1 MDTLHID
8 LARALRAFRLE
19 LALDVEGVV
28 ALAGPSGA
36 GKSTVLRT
44 IAGLSRPD
52 KGRIALGDA
61 VWFDSGAKV
70 DLRPEERSVGLVFQ
84 DYALF
89 PHMSVADNVAYGG
102 GKDSSEL
109 LARFGIESLARLK
122 PGELSG
128 GERQRVA
135 LARALARDPGVLL
148 LDEPLAALDAHT
160 RARVR
165 GELRGLLKGLGLPT
179 LVVTHSFEDAAALT
193 DRIGVLVEGQLVQ
206 MGSAADL
213 VAAPTTPFVADFT
226 GANLLT
232 GRARATGDGLT
243 EVMLA
248 DGSAIVSTDQLT
260 GEVGAVIHPWEVGI
274 ARAMP
279 LDSMQNHVRGAI
291 ESLVPVA
298 NRMRIRVGPLTAEI
312 TAESAARLSLA
323 PGDEVVAS
331 FKASGTRLDPA
342 RLAGGCR
349 SDSGGFGLLLLE
361 AADQVGYVGDLL
373 LEILLILLEPLQPLL
388 TVADAPPDAGPAP
401 RMSMVTTMH
410 AFTSPRRSR
419 SGR

>member
-1 MDTLHID
+1 MDTLHVD
-8 LARALRAFRLE
+8 LARSLRAFRLE
-19 LALDVEGVV
+19 LALEFDGVV

-44 IAGLSRPD
+44 IAGLTRPD
-52 KGRIALGDA
+52 SGRIALGKTL
-61 VWFDSGAKV
+61 WFDSETNV

-102 GKDSSEL
+102 GRKSAEL
-109 LARFGIESLARLK
+109 LARFGIESLAQLK

-148 LDEPLAALDAHT
+148 LDEPLAALDSHT

-165 GELRGLLKGLGLPT
+165 GELRGLLKGLDLPT

-193 DRIGVLVEGQLVQ
+193 DRIGVLVEGRLVQ

-226 GANLLT
+226 GSNLLT
-232 GRARATGDGLT
+232 GSARAAGDGLT
-243 EVMLA
+243 EVHLT
-248 DGSAIVSTDQLT
+248 DGIRIVSTDHLT
-260 GEVGAVIHPWEVGI
+260 GEVGAVVHPWEIGI
-274 ARAMP
+274 ARSMP

-298 NRMRIRVGPLTAEI
+298 NRMRVRVGPLTAEI
-312 TAESAARLSLA
+312 TAESAARLALQ

-331 FKASGTRLDPA
+331 FKASGTRL
-342 RLAGGCR
+342 
-349 SDSGGFGLLLLE
+349 
-361 AADQVGYVGDLL
+361 
-373 LEILLILLEPLQPLL
+373 IPL
-388 TVADAPPDAGPAP
+388 G
-401 RMSMVTTMH
+401 
-410 AFTSPRRSR
+410 
-419 SGR
+419 

>member
-148 LDEPLAALDAHT
+148 LDEPLAALDTHT

-279 LDSMQNHVRGAI
+279 LDSMQNHVRGPI

-312 TAESAARLSLA
+312 TAESAARLGLA
-323 PGDEVVAS
+323 ARRRGRRELQGERHP
-331 FKASGTRLDPA
+331 LDPA

>member
-1 MDTLHID
+1 VDTLQ
-8 LARALRAFRLE
+8 LGFTRALRAFRLE
-19 LALDVEGVV
+19 VELEVDGVV

-36 GKSTVLRT
+36 GKSTVLRS
-44 IAGLSRPD
+44 IAGLSKPD
-52 KGRIALGDA
+52 SGRVALGET
-61 VWFDSGAKV
+61 VWFDSEARV

-102 GKDSSEL
+102 GRGGARL
-109 LARFGIESLARLK
+109 LARFGIEPLAHLK

-160 RARVR
+160 RAQVR
-165 GELRGLLKGLGLPT
+165 GELRGLLNGLDLPT

-193 DRIGVLVEGQLVQ
+193 DRIGVLVEGRLVQ

-226 GANLLT
+226 VANLLT
-232 GRARATGDGLT
+232 GRARAAGDGLT
-243 EVMLA
+243 EVVLV
-248 DGSAIVSTDQLT
+248 DGTLIVSTDHLS
-260 GEVGAVIHPWEVGI
+260 GEVGAVVHPWEIGI
-274 ARAMP
+274 SRAQP

-312 TAESAARLSLA
+312 TAESAARLGLET
-323 PGDEVVAS
+323 GDEVVAS
-331 FKASGTRLDPA
+331 FKASGTRL
-342 RLAGGCR
+342 
-349 SDSGGFGLLLLE
+349 
-361 AADQVGYVGDLL
+361 
-373 LEILLILLEPLQPLL
+373 IPL
-388 TVADAPPDAGPAP
+388 G
-401 RMSMVTTMH
+401 
-410 AFTSPRRSR
+410 
-419 SGR
+419 

>member
-1 MDTLHID
+1 VDTLHID
-8 LARALRAFRLE
+8 LDRALRTFRLE
-19 LALDVEGVV
+19 LALDVDGVV

-36 GKSTVLRT
+36 GKTTVLRT
-44 IAGLSRPD
+44 IAGLGRPD
-52 KGRIALGDA
+52 KGRIALGES

-102 GKDSSEL
+102 GKQSSEL
-109 LARFGIESLARLK
+109 LARFGIESLAPVK

-148 LDEPLAALDAHT
+148 LDEPLAALDTHT

-165 GELRGLLKGLGLPT
+165 GELRGLLKGLDLPT

-193 DRIGVLVEGQLVQ
+193 DSIGVLVEGQLVQ
-206 MGSAADL
+206 TGSAADL

-243 EVMLA
+243 EVVLA

-260 GEVGAVIHPWEVGI
+260 GNVGAVIHPWEVGI

-298 NRMRIRVGPLTAEI
+298 NRIRIRVGPLTAEI
-312 TAESAARLSLA
+312 TAESATRLGLQ

-331 FKASGTRLDPA
+331 FKASGTRL
-342 RLAGGCR
+342 
-349 SDSGGFGLLLLE
+349 
-361 AADQVGYVGDLL
+361 
-373 LEILLILLEPLQPLL
+373 IPL
-388 TVADAPPDAGPAP
+388 G
-401 RMSMVTTMH
+401 
-410 AFTSPRRSR
+410 
-419 SGR
+419 

>member
-109 LARFGIESLARLK
+109 LARFGIESLSRLK

-148 LDEPLAALDAHT
+148 LDEPLAALDTHT

-243 EVMLA
+243 EVCSPM
-248 DGSAIVSTDQLT
+248 
-260 GEVGAVIHPWEVGI
+260 E
-274 ARAMP
+274 AR
-279 LDSMQNHVRGAI
+279 SSR
-291 ESLVPVA
+291 
-298 NRMRIRVGPLTAEI
+298 RI
-312 TAESAARLSLA
+312 S
-323 PGDEVVAS
+323 
-331 FKASGTRLDPA
+331 
-342 RLAGGCR
+342 
-349 SDSGGFGLLLLE
+349 
-361 AADQVGYVGDLL
+361 
-373 LEILLILLEPLQPLL
+373 
-388 TVADAPPDAGPAP
+388 
-401 RMSMVTTMH
+401 
-410 AFTSPRRSR
+410 
-419 SGR
+419 

>member
-1 MDTLHID
+1 MDSLHVD
-8 LARALRAFRLE
+8 LARSLRAFRLE
-19 LALDVEGVV
+19 VALEVEGVV

-44 IAGLSRPD
+44 IAGLAKPD
-52 KGRIALGDA
+52 TGRIALGKTA
-61 VWFDSGAKV
+61 WFDAEQNI

-89 PHMSVADNVAYGG
+89 PHMSVAENVAYGG
-102 GKDSSEL
+102 GKGSGEL
-109 LARFGIESLARLK
+109 LARFGIESLAGLK

-165 GELRGLLKGLGLPT
+165 GELRGLLKDLALPT
-179 LVVTHSFEDAAALT
+179 LVVTHSFEDAAALS
-193 DRIGVLVEGQLVQ
+193 DQIGILVDGRLVQ

-213 VAAPTTPFVADFT
+213 VAAPTTPFVAGFT

-243 EVMLA
+243 EVVLA
-248 DGSAIVSTDQLT
+248 DGSTLVSTDQLT

-279 LDSMQNHVRGAI
+279 LDSMQNHVHGAI

-312 TAESAARLSLA
+312 TAESAARLALE

-331 FKASGTRLDPA
+331 FKASGTRLIP
-342 RLAGGCR
+342 LA
-349 SDSGGFGLLLLE
+349 
-361 AADQVGYVGDLL
+361 
-373 LEILLILLEPLQPLL
+373 
-388 TVADAPPDAGPAP
+388 
-401 RMSMVTTMH
+401 
-410 AFTSPRRSR
+410 
-419 SGR
+419 